1 MGRTEMSEK
10 DLSAYKDGLADAMIC
25 LYNLKGHRA
34 EHHENMH
41 YYKLGYDYG
50 ITLFL
55 RLQELD
61 VHEQAVID
69 NQNERR

>member
-1 MGRTEMSEK
+1 MSRTEMSEK
-10 DLSAYKDGLADAMIC
+10 DLSAYKDGLADAI
-25 LYNLKGHRA
+25 LEGHRA

-41 YYKLGYDYG
+41 FYKLGYDYG

-69 NQNERR
+69 NQHERSCDES